1 MFQIKFLFRRTT
13 ANIGLGR
20 PKFLIDD
27 EDDDGTCD
35 SLSRSPFIPSGGG
48 VLFQAS
54 APYSIELCVGAP
66 NLTNIRYAEGD
77 MVKNA
82 LQMLTVMA

>member
-1 MFQIKFLFRRTT
+1 MFQIKFLFWRTS

-27 EDDDGTCD
+27 EDDDGSCD
-35 SLSRSPFIPSGGG
+35 SLSRSPFIPSVGG
-48 VLFQAS
+48 VFFQAI

-66 NLTNIRYAEGD
+66 NLKYIRYAEGE

>member
-1 MFQIKFLFRRTT
+1 MVLVTVSLDHPLSLPAVVYFFQT
-13 ANIGLGR
+13 
-20 PKFLIDD
+20 
-27 EDDDGTCD
+27 
-35 SLSRSPFIPSGGG
+35 
-48 VLFQAS
+48 S

-66 NLTNIRYAEGD
+66 NLTNIRYAEGE

>member
-1 MFQIKFLFRRTT
+1 MFQIKFLFGRTT

-27 EDDDGTCD
+27 EDDDDDGD

>member
-1 MFQIKFLFRRTT
+1 MFQIKFLFSRTS

-54 APYSIELCVGAP
+54 APYSIELNVGAP
-66 NLTNIRYAEGD
+66 NLTNIRYAEGE